1 MGLSKILIALVCVLG
16 FALLQSTHAQ
26 DTPQDYV
33 TAHNN
38 ARAAVN
44 VGPLSWDEKLQGYAQ
59 DYANQHIG
67 DCNLVHSGGPYGEN
81 LAMSTADLSGT
92 DAVNMWVAEKADY
105 NYDSNTCA
113 DGKMCGH
120 YTQVVWRNTARVGC
134 AKVRC
139 NSGGLAR
146 AQNAPDD
153 YVKAHN
159 AARAAVSL
167 DTLDWDE
174 GLADS
179 AKNYANQRAG
189 DCDLVHSNSG
199 PGENLA
205 MSPDGDLTAKLAV
218 DQWVAEKA
226 DYDYKTNT
234 CAPGKQC
241 GHYTQVV
248 WRDTGL
254 VGCAK
259 VQCAYGGSYVVCH
272 YDPAGN
278 SVGVKPY

>member
-1 MGLSKILIALVCVLG
+1 MEGLCKNKISL
-16 FALLQSTHAQ
+16 ALL
-26 DTPQDYV
+26 
-33 TAHNN
+33 
-38 ARAAVN
+38 
-44 VGPLSWDEKLQGYAQ
+44 LICL
-59 DYANQHIG
+59 I
-67 DCNLVHSGGPYGEN
+67 
-81 LAMSTADLSGT
+81 
-92 DAVNMWVAEKADY
+92 
-105 NYDSNTCA
+105 
-113 DGKMCGH
+113 
-120 YTQVVWRNTARVGC
+120 
-134 AKVRC
+134 
-139 NSGGLAR
+139 GLAR

-159 AARAAVSL
+159 AARAAVGL

-272 YDPAGN
+272 YDPTGN
-278 SVGVKPY
+278 SVGEKPY